1 MATIGSFKQDSNGFT
16 GTVQTLGFK
25 AKLTIKAVDRT
36 TEKAPDYRVLAGT
49 VEVGAAWSKVSRDGV
64 AYIGLKLDDP
74 SFPAPIYANL
84 VDRDDGAHDLI
95 WSR

>member
-25 AKLTIKAVDRT
+25 AKLTIKAVDKT
-36 TEKAPDYRVLAGT
+36 TEKAPDYRVLAGM
-49 VEVGAAWSKVSRDGV
+49 VEVGAAWSKVSRDDV

-74 SFPAPIYANL
+74 SFPTPIYANL
-84 VDRDDGAHDLI
+84 VDRNNGTHDLI